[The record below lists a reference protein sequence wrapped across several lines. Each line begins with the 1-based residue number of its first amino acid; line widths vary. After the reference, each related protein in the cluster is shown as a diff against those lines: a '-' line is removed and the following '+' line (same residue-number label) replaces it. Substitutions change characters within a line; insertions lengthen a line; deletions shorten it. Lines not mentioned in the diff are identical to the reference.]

1 MRGISS
7 LEFVEHR
14 SKNELDYAPQYR
26 RAMGTQER
34 KALEKQLRRSQIL
47 DAARLL
53 LFSSGIDSVSISG
66 IAGKAELGVGTIYF
80 YFKNKEEIFAA
91 LQEEGLDLLYSKI
104 CKIIQNETA
113 PEKQLAGIANAYYQ
127 FSEENKNYFDI
138 INYFLSSPTVFF
150 EQELKQQIDMSG
162 HKILKI
168 IQDTILSGIHQGI
181 FEEDAPGRFSM
192 MFWGTLHG
200 LLHFKKLE
208 NTVLEN
214 ENHLDLYEYSVNKLI
229 EAIQCR

>member
-1 MRGISS
+1 MGI
-7 LEFVEHR
+7 
-14 SKNELDYAPQYR
+14 
-26 RAMGTQER
+26 QER
-34 KALEKQLRRSQIL
+34 KVLEKQLRRSQIL
-47 DAARLL
+47 NAARLL

-66 IAGKAELGVGTIYF
+66 IASKAELGVGTIYF

-91 LQEEGLDLLYSKI
+91 LQEEGLTLLYSNISQLIEK
-104 CKIIQNETA
+104 EPV
-113 PEKQLAGIANAYYQ
+113 PEKQLAGIANAYYR

-138 INYFLSSPTVFF
+138 INYFLSSPTIFF

-168 IQDTILSGIHQGI
+168 IRDTILNGIRQG
-181 FEEDAPGRFSM
+181 FFKEAEPGRFSI

-208 NTVLEN
+208 HTVLEH
-214 ENHLDLYEYSVNKLI
+214 ENHRDLYEYSVNKLI
-229 EAIQCR
+229 DAIKCQ

>member
-1 MRGISS
+1 MGI
-7 LEFVEHR
+7 
-14 SKNELDYAPQYR
+14 
-26 RAMGTQER
+26 QER

-47 DAARLL
+47 DAARSL

-66 IAGKAELGVGTIYF
+66 ISNRAELGVGTIYF

-91 LQEEGLDLLYSKI
+91 LQEEGLGLLYSKI
-104 CKIIQNETA
+104 RKIIQKETA
-113 PEKQLAGIANAYYQ
+113 PEKQLTGIANAYYS

-150 EQELKQQIDMSG
+150 EPELKQQIDMSG

-168 IQDTILSGIHQGI
+168 TQDTIIDGIGQGV
-181 FEEDAPGRFSM
+181 FKEASPGRFSV

-208 NTVLEN
+208 NTVLEY
-214 ENHLDLYEYSVNKLI
+214 ENHMDLYEYSVNKLI
-229 EAIQCR
+229 DGIKCR